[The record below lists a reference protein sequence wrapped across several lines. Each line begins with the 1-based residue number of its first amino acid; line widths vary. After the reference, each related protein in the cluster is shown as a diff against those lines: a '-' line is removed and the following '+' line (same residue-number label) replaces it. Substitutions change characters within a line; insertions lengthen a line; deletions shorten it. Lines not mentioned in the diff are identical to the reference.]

1 MDFFESSIQNYKIAA
16 TSCYIFLFFS
26 LFWLA
31 HGFYFG
37 DSRLPSNKCYQR
49 GRFTLGQWCP
59 VSNTESPG
67 WSWFLHWSTV
77 FWILFFEF
85 HKACW
90 IRFSTWESFIG
101 FHLWGSPISMSL
113 ACLLCATLEIEFRG
127 KRGVGMR
134 TMGPGLR
141 CHLVPPSILC
151 IIFYGGWIWAN
162 YNETRTTT
170 TNCRVSFIDF
180 YLVFPTNFRIV
191 FLPHTNTVI

>member
-1 MDFFESSIQNYKIAA
+1 MLPAGEVYFRPVMSTNSQRKPRGGVDF
-16 TSCYIFLFFS
+16 L
-26 LFWLA
+26 
-31 HGFYFG
+31 
-37 DSRLPSNKCYQR
+37 QR
-49 GRFTLGQWCP
+49 
-59 VSNTESPG
+59 
-67 WSWFLHWSTV
+67 STV

-85 HKACW
+85 HKVCW

-113 ACLLCATLEIEFRG
+113 ACLLYATLEIEFRG

-180 YLVFPTNFRIV
+180 YLVIPTNFRII
-191 FLPHTNTVI
+191 FLPYTNTVI

>member
-113 ACLLCATLEIEFRG
+113 ACLLSVTSEIEFRG

-134 TMGPGLR
+134 TMGAERSSLA
-141 CHLVPPSILC
+141 S
-151 IIFYGGWIWAN
+151 
-162 YNETRTTT
+162 
-170 TNCRVSFIDF
+170 S
-180 YLVFPTNFRIV
+180 YLVYHIV
-191 FLPHTNTVI
+191 WRVNLSKLSRNKDNNN